1 MMITID
7 GQARLTRER
16 QTAINRINQLA
27 DSVRRMFITPIIGQ
41 EMVYLEKES
50 EARVYLALDPEPV
63 DLSGFPFIAAEVGVT
78 AATPQQV
85 AQLYLNLGAQWRVV
99 GSMLENVRLGSI
111 AAIEA
116 ATTLAQIS
124 AAVDAAAAAVGQFQ
138 P

>member
-1 MMITID
+1 MRIEID
-7 GQARLTRER
+7 GVARLATEKRAAVA
-16 QTAINRINQLA
+16 QVNGMA
-27 DSVRRMFITPIIGQ
+27 DQVRRMFITPIIGQ
-41 EMVYLEKES
+41 EMVYLEKEA
-50 EARVYLALDPEPV
+50 EARRYLNDIEP
-63 DLSGFPFIAAEVGVT
+63 DLSDYPFISAEVGVSAVT
-78 AATPQQV
+78 AQQV

>member
-1 MMITID
+1 MRIEID
-7 GQARLTRER
+7 GVARLAAEKRAAVA
-16 QTAINRINQLA
+16 QVNGMA
-27 DSVRRMFITPIIGQ
+27 DQVRRMFITPIIGQ
-41 EMVYLEKES
+41 EMVYLEKEA
-50 EARVYLALDPEPV
+50 EARRYLNDLEP
-63 DLSGFPFIAAEVGVT
+63 DLSDYPFISAEVGVSAVT
-78 AATPQQV
+78 AQQV

>member
-1 MMITID
+1 MRIEID
-7 GQARLTRER
+7 GVARLAAEKRAAVA
-16 QTAINRINQLA
+16 QVNGMA
-27 DSVRRMFITPIIGQ
+27 DQVRRMFITPIIGQ
-41 EMVYLEKES
+41 EMVYLEKEA
-50 EARVYLALDPEPV
+50 EARRYLDDLEP
-63 DLSGFPFIAAEVGVT
+63 DLSDYPFISAEVGVSAVT
-78 AATPQQV
+78 AQQV

-124 AAVDAAAAAVGQFQ
+124 AAVDQAAAAVGQFQ

>member
-1 MMITID
+1 MRIEID
-7 GQARLTRER
+7 GVARLAAEKRAAVA
-16 QTAINRINQLA
+16 QVNGMA
-27 DSVRRMFITPIIGQ
+27 DQVRRMFITPIIGQ
-41 EMVYLEKES
+41 EMVYLEKEA
-50 EARVYLALDPEPV
+50 EARRYLNDVEP
-63 DLSGFPFIAAEVGVT
+63 DLSDYPFISAEVGVSAVT
-78 AATPQQV
+78 AQQV

>member
-1 MMITID
+1 MRIEID
-7 GQARLTRER
+7 GVARLAAEKRAAVA
-16 QTAINRINQLA
+16 QVNGMA
-27 DSVRRMFITPIIGQ
+27 DQVRRMFITPIIGQ
-41 EMVYLEKES
+41 EMVYLEKEA
-50 EARVYLALDPEPV
+50 EARRYLNELEP
-63 DLSGFPFIAAEVGVT
+63 DLSDYPFISAEVGVSAVT
-78 AATPQQV
+78 AQQV

>member
-1 MMITID
+1 MRIEID
-7 GQARLTRER
+7 GVARLAAEKRAAVA
-16 QTAINRINQLA
+16 QVNGMA
-27 DSVRRMFITPIIGQ
+27 DQVRRMFITPIIGQ
-41 EMVYLEKES
+41 EMVYLEKEA
-50 EARVYLALDPEPV
+50 EARRYLNELEP
-63 DLSGFPFIAAEVGVT
+63 DLSDYPFISAEVGVSAIT
-78 AATPQQV
+78 AQQV

-124 AAVDAAAAAVGQFQ
+124 AVVDAAAAAVGQFQ